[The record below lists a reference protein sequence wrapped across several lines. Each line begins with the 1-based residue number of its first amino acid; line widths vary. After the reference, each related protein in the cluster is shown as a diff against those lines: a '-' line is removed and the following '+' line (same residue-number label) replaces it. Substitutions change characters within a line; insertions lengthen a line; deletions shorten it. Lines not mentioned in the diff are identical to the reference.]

1 MRTRTWQILSA
12 SGVAFVL
19 LVVAFF
25 IWFDWNMLKPYIE
38 RQVAEKTGREFTIH
52 GDLDVSLSFNP
63 LVNVE
68 KLSLANAE
76 WGTEQ
81 PMVAVERVAVRISL
95 WDLLFGNIVLPEVS
109 ITRPW
114 VLLEKS
120 LDGKRNWDLKKE
132 EKKKMEMPKIG
143 QFTLDQ
149 GKVLFRDPKT
159 KTDIAADVFTN
170 PAVDARELPLHVAAE
185 GKFTDLK
192 FKVRAQGGKIM
203 SLADKTVPYP
213 IKASAEVGT
222 TRASADGTIKGLTE
236 MAEVDLK
243 LDLHGEDLS
252 ALYPI
257 TGIVIFPSPPYH
269 ISGRVLHQDTEWSM
283 KGFSG
288 KVGNSDLGGDILFD
302 TGGERPLLRGDL
314 VSKVLDL
321 SDLKGFIGARRGP
334 QPQDTPAE
342 KKEKKKSM
350 KEQRHR
356 LLPDQEFRVDRLK
369 AMDADVKFTGE
380 SIRNK
385 ELPVEHLVSHLKI
398 DDGLLT
404 LDPVNFAVAGG
415 NIVSNIKI
423 NARKEVPASEVKIQ
437 VRRLQLPKLFP
448 KLKITK
454 SSAGL
459 IGGAMDIK
467 SHGKSVGALLG
478 SADGDFGLIMSGG
491 QISKLLLEVIG
502 LDGGQIIKL
511 LFAGD
516 KNVPVRCG
524 VIDFDIK
531 KGIMSS
537 KAFVIDTTDTKIVGE
552 GQISLAEETIDM
564 KLSPQAKDVS
574 ILSLRTPIH
583 IEGTFKDPTILP
595 DKILAIRAGAA
606 VLLGVLATPFAALIP
621 TIETGL
627 AEDANCR
634 ALIASVETPAKRAAG
649 VKDKK
654 GEDHPK
660 ASRSK

>member
-321 SDLKGFIGARRGP
+321 GDLKGFIGARRGP
-334 QPQDTPAE
+334 KPQDTPAE
-342 KKEKKKSM
+342 KKEKKESM

-380 SIRNK
+380 SIRSK

-404 LDPVNFAVAGG
+404 LNPVNFAVAGG

-448 KLKITK
+448 KLEITK

-467 SHGKSVGALLG
+467 SHGKSVGALLA

-491 QISKLLLEVIG
+491 QISNMLLEVIG
-502 LDGGQIIKL
+502 LDAGEIIKL

-524 VIDFDIK
+524 VIDFDVK

-537 KAFVIDTTDTKIVGE
+537 KAFVIDTTDTKIVGK

-564 KLSPQAKDVS
+564 KLSPEPKDVS

-583 IEGTFKDPTILP
+583 IEGTFKDPIILP

-627 AEDANCR
+627 AKDANCR
-634 ALIASVETPAKRAAG
+634 ALIASVETPAKRAVGANG
-649 VKDKK
+649 KKD
-654 GEDHPK
+654 EDHSK

>member
-1 MRTRTWQILSA
+1 
-12 SGVAFVL
+12 
-19 LVVAFF
+19 
-25 IWFDWNMLKPYIE
+25 
-38 RQVAEKTGREFTIH
+38 
-52 GDLDVSLSFNP
+52 
-63 LVNVE
+63 
-68 KLSLANAE
+68 
-76 WGTEQ
+76 
-81 PMVAVERVAVRISL
+81 
-95 WDLLFGNIVLPEVS
+95 
-109 ITRPW
+109 
-114 VLLEKS
+114 
-120 LDGKRNWDLKKE
+120 
-132 EKKKMEMPKIG
+132 
-143 QFTLDQ
+143 
-149 GKVLFRDPKT
+149 
-159 KTDIAADVFTN
+159 
-170 PAVDARELPLHVAAE
+170 
-185 GKFTDLK
+185 
-192 FKVRAQGGKIM
+192 
-203 SLADKTVPYP
+203 
-213 IKASAEVGT
+213 
-222 TRASADGTIKGLTE
+222 

-269 ISGRVLHQDTEWSM
+269 ISGRVLHQETEWSM

-302 TGGERPLLRGDL
+302 TGGERLLLRGDL

-321 SDLKGFIGARRGP
+321 GDLKGFIGARRGP

-342 KKEKKKSM
+342 KEEKKESI

-398 DDGLLT
+398 DNGLLT

-415 NIVSNIKI
+415 NIISNITI
-423 NARKEVPASEVKIQ
+423 NTRKEVPDGEVKIE
-437 VRRLQLPKLFP
+437 VKRLQLPKLFP

-524 VIDFDIK
+524 VIDFNIK

-654 GEDHPK
+654 DEDHPK
-660 ASRSK
+660 AAKPK

>member
-1 MRTRTWQILSA
+1 MRIRTWQILSV
-12 SGVAFVL
+12 SGIAFLL
-19 LVVAFF
+19 LVIAFI

-38 RQVAEKTGREFTIH
+38 RQVTEKTGREFTIR
-52 GDLDVSLSFNP
+52 GDLDVNLSLNP
-63 LVNVE
+63 LVSVE
-68 KLSLANAE
+68 GLSLANAE

-81 PMVAVERVAVRISL
+81 PMVAVDRVAVRISL
-95 WDLLFGNIVLPEVS
+95 WDLLFGDIVLPEVS

-120 LDGKRNWDLKKE
+120 MDGKRNWDLKKE
-132 EKKKMEMPKIG
+132 EKKKMELPEIG

-159 KTDIAADVFTN
+159 KTDIAADVFTD

-185 GKFTDLK
+185 GKFTGLK
-192 FKVRAQGGKIM
+192 FTARAHGGKVM
-203 SLADKTVPYP
+203 SLADKAVPYP
-213 IKASAEVGT
+213 IKASVEVGT
-222 TRASADGTIKGLTE
+222 TRASANGTIKGLAE
-236 MAEVDLK
+236 MTEVDLK

-252 ALYPI
+252 ALYPV

-269 ISGRVLHQDTEWSM
+269 ISGRVLHHDTEWSM

-321 SDLKGFIGARRGP
+321 GDLEGFIGARRGP

-342 KKEKKKSM
+342 KQEKKASAKAQ
-350 KEQRHR
+350 KGRI
-356 LLPDQEFRVDRLK
+356 LPDKEFGVEGLQ
-369 AMDADVKFTGE
+369 AMDADVKFRGE

-398 DDGLLT
+398 DNGVLA
-404 LDPVNFAVAGG
+404 LDPANFAVAGG
-415 NIVSNIKI
+415 NIISNITI
-423 NARKEVPASEVKIQ
+423 NTRKEVPDGEVKIE
-437 VRRLQLPKLFP
+437 VKHLQLPKLFP
-448 KLKITK
+448 KLEITK
-454 SSAGL
+454 SSVGL

-537 KAFVIDTTDTKIVGE
+537 KAFVIDTTDTKIVAE

-583 IEGTFKDPTILP
+583 IEGTFKDPIILP

-606 VLLGVLATPFAALIP
+606 VILGVLATPLAALIP

-627 AEDANCR
+627 AKDANCR